1 MDPSSRIPAPRYWR
15 PLQGPGEAMS
25 RTPGIWNLAWRES
38 RTARRRLLLYMSS
51 ISLGVAALVAIDSFS
66 SNIISSV
73 KDQSRA
79 LMGGD
84 LSFNSSKPI
93 PAKVDSLFDSLAR
106 HGISFARVTTF
117 PSMAVVPRTSGT
129 RFAQVR
135 GVTANYPFYGTI
147 TTEPAGRWQMLR
159 SGAYAIVDPS
169 LLTTLDARVG
179 DTLKLGFGTF
189 IIAASV
195 KDVPGAAGIAEML
208 GPRIFIPSR
217 YIAETQLL
225 VFGSTAERTVLAKLP
240 PSVDPDKFVKP
251 FKKRVE
257 DQQVRVRTVTQTEM
271 QTADAIEN
279 LSDFIG
285 IVGLVALLLGGIGVA
300 SGVRAFVARKIDT
313 VAVLRCLGA
322 SSGQVMAIYV
332 AQAAAMGLA
341 GAAVGVLLGVAVQ
354 FALPHVLTD
363 FLPIDVHVSFVPSAA
378 LDGLAVGGW
387 IALIFALRPLLALR
401 NVSPLQTLRRDTDA
415 EVLRM
420 RWTDA
425 PRILVN
431 LALVL
436 SVVAIALARART
448 VKQAVGMS
456 VATALVILALVASAS
471 MLSWAARRGLRKGWP
486 YVVRQGVANL
496 YRPGNQ
502 TRAVV
507 LALGFGAFLVSTL
520 YLVQNNIL
528 RRFTVAA
535 DESRGN
541 VVFFDVQ
548 QDQGAGLD
556 SIIRARGHQIV
567 QSAPVITMRMASI
580 NGKRVADMTPVARGQ
595 RGRASWALRREF
607 RSTYRDK
614 PASSETIVAGRWF
627 SDSALTV
634 ARDTGEISME
644 EGIAKE
650 LNVKLGDRISWNV
663 QGVEIPTRITS
674 LRKVVWTRFEP
685 NFFVVFAPPALKGAP
700 NQLVLLAE
708 VRDERAVALLQR
720 AVVNRFPNISSI
732 DLSAIKRTV
741 DKIVGRVSL
750 AIRFM
755 ALFSLAVAIPV
766 LFSAVSATRR
776 ERVREGVLLKTLGAT
791 RAQIARILLAEYSL
805 LGLLGGLTGMVLSVA
820 GGWAVVHYIF
830 KIPFA
835 PPIAP
840 IAGIAMVIIGVTL
853 LIGLLAGRDVF
864 RETPIAAL
872 RDA

>member
-1 MDPSSRIPAPRYWR
+1 
-15 PLQGPGEAMS
+15 
-25 RTPGIWNLAWRES
+25 
-38 RTARRRLLLYMSS
+38 MSS

-66 SNIISSV
+66 TNIIQSV

-84 LSFNSSKPI
+84 VSFNSSKPI
-93 PAKVDSLFDSLAR
+93 PPAVDSLVDSLGR
-106 HGISFARVTTF
+106 RGVSFARVTTF
-117 PSMAVVPRTSGT
+117 PSMAVVPRTAGT

-135 GVTANYPFYGTI
+135 GVTENYPFYGNI
-147 TTEPAGRWQMLR
+147 ITEPAGKWPQLHQ
-159 SGAYAIVDPS
+159 GAYAIVDPALLIS
-169 LLTTLDARVG
+169 LNAKVG
-179 DTLKLGFGTF
+179 DSLRLGFGTF
-189 IIAASV
+189 IIIASV

-208 GPRIFIPSR
+208 GPRIFIPAK

-225 VFGSTAERTVLAKLP
+225 VFGSTAERTILAKLP
-240 PSVDPDKFVKP
+240 PGVDPDKFVKP

-257 DQQVRVRTVTQTEM
+257 SQQMRVRTVTQTEVA
-271 QTADAIEN
+271 TADAIEN

-322 SSGQVMAIYV
+322 SSGQVLAIYV
-332 AQAAAMGLA
+332 VQAAAMGLV
-341 GAAVGVLLGVAVQ
+341 GAAVGAGLGVAVQ
-354 FALPHVLTD
+354 FVLPKVLTG
-363 FLPIDVHVSFVPSAA
+363 FLPIDVSVTLVPSAV
-378 LDGLAVGGW
+378 LTGLAVGGW

-415 EVLRM
+415 QVLRM

-425 PRILVN
+425 PRIVVN
-431 LALVL
+431 VALVL
-436 SVVAIALARART
+436 SVVAIALARAQT
-448 VKQAVGMS
+448 TKQAIAMS
-456 VATALVILALVASAS
+456 AATGIAIFALGASAAL
-471 MLSWAARRGLRKGWP
+471 LSWAARRSLRTRWP

-502 TRAVV
+502 TRAVT

-520 YLVQNNIL
+520 YLVQNSIL
-528 RRFTVAA
+528 QRFTTAA
-535 DESRGN
+535 AEARGN

-548 QDQGAGLD
+548 HDQEAVLD
-556 SIIRARGHQIV
+556 SIVRGGGYDVV
-567 QSAPVITMRMASI
+567 QVAPVITMRIAAI
-580 NGKRVADMTPVARGQ
+580 DGKRVSDMTPVKPGE
-595 RGRASWALRREF
+595 RGRAGWALRREF

-614 PASSETIVAGRWF
+614 PASSETIVAGKWF
-627 SDSALTV
+627 GESALT
-634 ARDTGEISME
+634 AAPDTGEISME

-650 LNVKLGDRISWNV
+650 LNVKLGSVITWNV

-685 NFFVVFAPPALKGAP
+685 NFFVVFAPPVLKGAP
-700 NQLVLLAE
+700 NQYVLLAQ
-708 VRDERAVALLQR
+708 VKNPVAVPLLQR
-720 AVVNRFPNISSI
+720 AVVNRLPNVSSI
-732 DLSAIKRTV
+732 DLTAIKRTV
-741 DKIVGRVSL
+741 DRIVGKASL

-791 RAQIARILLAEYSL
+791 RGQIARILLAEYSL
-805 LGLLGGLTGMVLSVA
+805 LGVLGGLTGMVLSLV
-820 GGWAVVHYIF
+820 GGWAAVRFIF
-830 KIPFA
+830 KTAFA
-835 PPIAP
+835 LPIVP
-840 IAGIAMVIIGVTL
+840 VVGIAAAIVALTL

>member
-1 MDPSSRIPAPRYWR
+1 MIGLSR
-15 PLQGPGEAMS
+15 S
-25 RTPGIWNLAWRES
+25 IWSLAWRES

-66 SNIISSV
+66 ANIIQSV

-84 LSFNSSKPI
+84 VSFNSATPI
-93 PAKVDSLFDSLAR
+93 PPRVDSLFDSLAR
-106 HGISFARVTTF
+106 HGVSFARVTTF

-135 GVTANYPFYGTI
+135 GVTDNYPFYGDI
-147 TTEPAGRWQMLR
+147 VTEPAGRWPLLHQ
-159 SGAYAIVDPS
+159 GANAIVDPA
-169 LLTTLDARVG
+169 LLTSLDAKVG
-179 DTLKLGFGTF
+179 DTLRLGFGTF
-189 IIAASV
+189 TIVASIR
-195 KDVPGAAGIAEML
+195 DVPGAAGIAEML
-208 GPRIFIPSR
+208 GPRIFIPAR
-217 YIAETQLL
+217 YVAETQLL
-225 VFGSTAERTVLAKLP
+225 VFGSTAERAVLAKLP
-240 PSVDPDKFVKP
+240 KGVDPDKFVKP

-271 QTADAIEN
+271 ATADAIED
-279 LSDFIG
+279 LSNFIG
-285 IVGLVALLLGGIGVA
+285 IVGLVALLLGGTGVA

-322 SSGQVMAIYV
+322 SSGQVLAIYV
-332 AQAAAMGLA
+332 AQAAAMGLVGAAA
-341 GAAVGVLLGVAVQ
+341 GAALGVAVQ
-354 FALPHVLTD
+354 FLLPRVLTD
-363 FLPIDVHVSFVPSAA
+363 FLPIDVRVALVPSAV
-378 LDGLAVGGW
+378 LTGLAVGGW

-425 PRILVN
+425 PRIIVN
-431 LALVL
+431 AAMIL
-436 SVVAIALARART
+436 SVIAIALERART
-448 VKQAVGMS
+448 IRQAIGMS
-456 VATALVILALVASAS
+456 GATGVAILALAASAGF
-471 MLSWAARRGLRKGWP
+471 LSWAARKGLRTRWP
-486 YVVRQGVANL
+486 YVIRQGVANL

-502 TRAVV
+502 TRAVT

-520 YLVQNNIL
+520 YLVQSNIL

-535 DESRGN
+535 SESRGN

-548 QDQGAGLD
+548 QDQQAGLD
-556 SIIRARGHQIV
+556 SLVRRRGYDVV
-567 QSAPVITMRMASI
+567 QVAPVVTMRIFAI
-580 NGKRVADMTPVARGQ
+580 NGKRVSDMSPVARGQ

-614 PASSETIVAGRWF
+614 PASSETIVSGKWF
-627 SDSALTV
+627 GEQALK
-634 ARDTGEISME
+634 APSDTGEISLE
-644 EGIAKE
+644 DEIAKE
-650 LNVKLGDRISWNV
+650 LNVRLGDVITWNV

-674 LRKVVWTRFEP
+674 LRTVVWTRFEP
-685 NFFVVFAPPALKGAP
+685 NFFVVFAPPVLKGAP
-700 NQLVLLAE
+700 TQFVLLAQ
-708 VRDERAVALLQR
+708 VKDPTGVALLQR
-720 AVVNRFPNISSI
+720 AVVNRFPNVSSI
-732 DLSAIKRTV
+732 DLTAIKRTV
-741 DKIVGRVSL
+741 DRIVGKVSL

-791 RAQIARILLAEYSL
+791 RGQIARILLAEYSL
-805 LGLLGGLTGMVLSVA
+805 LGLLGGLTGMLLSLA
-820 GGWAVVHYIF
+820 GGWAVVRYIF
-830 KIPFA
+830 KTAFV

-840 IAGIAMVIIGVTL
+840 VAGIAAVVVGLTL

-864 RETPIAAL
+864 KETPIAAL
-872 RDA
+872 RDV

>member
-1 MDPSSRIPAPRYWR
+1 
-15 PLQGPGEAMS
+15 MS
-25 RTPGIWNLAWRES
+25 IWSLAWRES

-66 SNIISSV
+66 ANIIQSV

-84 LSFNSSKPI
+84 VSFNSSKPFP
-93 PAKVDSLFDSLAR
+93 PAVDSLVDSLGR
-106 HGISFARVTTF
+106 HGVSFARVTTF
-117 PSMAVVPRTSGT
+117 PSMAVVPRTAGT

-135 GVTANYPFYGTI
+135 GVTENYPFYGNI
-147 TTEPAGRWQMLR
+147 ITEPAGRWPRLHQ
-159 SGAYAIVDPS
+159 GAYAIVDPALLIS
-169 LLTTLDARVG
+169 LNAKVG
-179 DTLKLGFGTF
+179 DSLRLGFGTF
-189 IIAASV
+189 TIIASV

-208 GPRIFIPSR
+208 GPRIFIPAK

-240 PSVDPDKFVKP
+240 SGVDPDKFVKP

-257 DQQVRVRTVTQTEM
+257 SQQVRVRTVTQTEVA
-271 QTADAIEN
+271 TADAIEN

-322 SSGQVMAIYV
+322 SSGQVLAIYV
-332 AQAAAMGLA
+332 VQAAAMGLV
-341 GAAVGVLLGVAVQ
+341 GAAVGAALGVAVQ
-354 FALPHVLTD
+354 FVLPKVLTG
-363 FLPIDVHVSFVPSAA
+363 FLPIDVSVTLVPSAV
-378 LDGLAVGGW
+378 LTGLAVGGW

-415 EVLRM
+415 QVLRM

-425 PRILVN
+425 PRIIVN
-431 LALVL
+431 VALLL
-436 SVVAIALARART
+436 SVVAIALARAQT
-448 VKQAVGMS
+448 TKQALAMS
-456 VATALVILALVASAS
+456 AATGVAIFALGASAAL
-471 MLSWAARRGLRKGWP
+471 LSWAARKGLRTRWP

-502 TRAVV
+502 TRAVT

-520 YLVQNNIL
+520 YLVQNSIL
-528 RRFTVAA
+528 QRFTTAA
-535 DESRGN
+535 AEARGN

-548 QDQGAGLD
+548 HDQEAALD
-556 SIIRARGHQIV
+556 SIVRGGGYDVV
-567 QSAPVITMRMASI
+567 QVAPVITMRIAAI
-580 NGKRVADMTPVARGQ
+580 DGKRVADMTPVKPGQ

-614 PASSETIVAGRWF
+614 PASSETIVGGKWF
-627 SDSALTV
+627 SDSALKTT
-634 ARDTGEISME
+634 ADTGEISIE

-650 LNVKLGDRISWNV
+650 LNVKLGSVIIWNV
-663 QGVEIPTRITS
+663 QGVEISTRITS

-685 NFFVVFAPPALKGAP
+685 NFFVVFAPPVLKGAP
-700 NQLVLLAE
+700 NQYVMLAQ
-708 VRDERAVALLQR
+708 VKNPTAVPLLQR
-720 AVVNRFPNISSI
+720 EVVNRLPNVSSI
-732 DLSAIKRTV
+732 DLTAIKRTV
-741 DKIVGRVSL
+741 DRIVGKASL

-791 RAQIARILLAEYSL
+791 RGQIARILFAEYSL
-805 LGLLGGLTGMVLSVA
+805 LGVLGGLTGMLLSLV
-820 GGWAVVHYIF
+820 GGWAVVRYIF
-830 KIPFA
+830 KTPFA
-835 PPIAP
+835 LPILP
-840 IAGIAMVIIGVTL
+840 VMGIAVVIVGLTL
-853 LIGLLAGRDVF
+853 LIGLLAGRDAF
-864 RETPIAAL
+864 KETPITAL
-872 RDA
+872 RDV

>member
-1 MDPSSRIPAPRYWR
+1 
-15 PLQGPGEAMS
+15 
-25 RTPGIWNLAWRES
+25 
-38 RTARRRLLLYMSS
+38 MSS

-66 SNIISSV
+66 TNIIQSV

-84 LSFNSSKPI
+84 VSFNSSKPI
-93 PAKVDSLFDSLAR
+93 PPAVDSLVDSLGR
-106 HGISFARVTTF
+106 HGVSFARVTTF
-117 PSMAVVPRTSGT
+117 PSMAVVPRTAGT

-135 GVTANYPFYGTI
+135 GVTENYPFYGNI
-147 TTEPAGRWQMLR
+147 ITEPAGRWPQLHQ
-159 SGAYAIVDPS
+159 GAYAIVDPALLIS
-169 LLTTLDARVG
+169 LNAKVG
-179 DTLKLGFGTF
+179 DSLRLGFGTF
-189 IIAASV
+189 IIIASV

-208 GPRIFIPSR
+208 GPRIFIPAK

-225 VFGSTAERTVLAKLP
+225 VFGSTAERTILAKLP
-240 PSVDPDKFVKP
+240 PGVDPDKFVKP

-257 DQQVRVRTVTQTEM
+257 SQQMRVRTVTQTEVA
-271 QTADAIEN
+271 TADAIEN

-322 SSGQVMAIYV
+322 SSGQVLAIYV
-332 AQAAAMGLA
+332 VQAAAMGLV
-341 GAAVGVLLGVAVQ
+341 GAAVGAGLGVAVQ
-354 FALPHVLTD
+354 FVLPKVLTG
-363 FLPIDVHVSFVPSAA
+363 FLPIDVSVTLVPSAV
-378 LDGLAVGGW
+378 LTGLAVGGW

-415 EVLRM
+415 QVLRM

-425 PRILVN
+425 PRIVVN
-431 LALVL
+431 VALVL
-436 SVVAIALARART
+436 SVVAIALARAQT
-448 VKQAVGMS
+448 TKQAIAMS
-456 VATALVILALVASAS
+456 AATGIAIFALGASAAL
-471 MLSWAARRGLRKGWP
+471 LSWAARRSLRTRWP

-502 TRAVV
+502 TRAVT

-520 YLVQNNIL
+520 YLVQNSIL
-528 RRFTVAA
+528 QRFTTAA
-535 DESRGN
+535 AEARGN

-548 QDQGAGLD
+548 HDQEAALD
-556 SIIRARGHQIV
+556 SIVRGGGYDVV
-567 QSAPVITMRMASI
+567 QVAPVITMRIAAI
-580 NGKRVADMTPVARGQ
+580 DGKRVADMTPVKPGE
-595 RGRASWALRREF
+595 RGRAGWALRREF

-614 PASSETIVAGRWF
+614 PASSETIVAGKWF
-627 SDSALTV
+627 GESALTA

-650 LNVKLGDRISWNV
+650 LNVKLGSVITWNV

-685 NFFVVFAPPALKGAP
+685 NFFVVFAPPVLKGAP
-700 NQLVLLAE
+700 NQYVLLAQ
-708 VRDERAVALLQR
+708 VKNPVAVPLLQR
-720 AVVNRFPNISSI
+720 AVVNRLPNVSSI
-732 DLSAIKRTV
+732 DLTAIKRTV
-741 DKIVGRVSL
+741 DRIVGKASL

-791 RAQIARILLAEYSL
+791 RGQIARILLAEYSL
-805 LGLLGGLTGMVLSVA
+805 LGVLGGLTGMVLSLV
-820 GGWAVVHYIF
+820 GGWAAVRFIF
-830 KIPFA
+830 KTAFA
-835 PPIAP
+835 LPVVPVV
-840 IAGIAMVIIGVTL
+840 GIAAAIVALTL

>member
-1 MDPSSRIPAPRYWR
+1 
-15 PLQGPGEAMS
+15 MS
-25 RTPGIWNLAWRES
+25 IWSLAWRES

-66 SNIISSV
+66 TNIIQSV

-84 LSFNSSKPI
+84 VSFNSSKPI
-93 PAKVDSLFDSLAR
+93 PPAVDSLVDS
-106 HGISFARVTTF
+106 HGRRGVSFARVTTF
-117 PSMAVVPRTSGT
+117 PSMAVVPRTAGT

-135 GVTANYPFYGTI
+135 GVTENYPFYGNI
-147 TTEPAGRWQMLR
+147 VTEPAGRWPQLHQ
-159 SGAYAIVDPS
+159 GAYAIVDPALLIS
-169 LLTTLDARVG
+169 LNATVG
-179 DTLKLGFGTF
+179 DSLRLGFGTF
-189 IIAASV
+189 IIIASV

-208 GPRIFIPSR
+208 GPRIFIPAK

-225 VFGSTAERTVLAKLP
+225 VFGSTAERTILAKLP
-240 PSVDPDKFVKP
+240 PGVDPDKFVKP

-257 DQQVRVRTVTQTEM
+257 SQQMRVRTVTQTEVA
-271 QTADAIEN
+271 TADAIEN

-322 SSGQVMAIYV
+322 SSGQVLAIYV
-332 AQAAAMGLA
+332 VQAAAMGLV
-341 GAAVGVLLGVAVQ
+341 GAAVGAGLGVAVQ
-354 FALPHVLTD
+354 FVLPKVLTG
-363 FLPIDVHVSFVPSAA
+363 FLPIDVSVTLVPSAV
-378 LDGLAVGGW
+378 LTGLAVGGW

-415 EVLRM
+415 QVLRM

-425 PRILVN
+425 PRIVVN
-431 LALVL
+431 VALVL
-436 SVVAIALARART
+436 SVVAIALARAQT
-448 VKQAVGMS
+448 TKQAIAMS
-456 VATALVILALVASAS
+456 AATGIAIFALGASAAL
-471 MLSWAARRGLRKGWP
+471 LSWAARRSLRTRWP

-502 TRAVV
+502 TRAVT

-520 YLVQNNIL
+520 YLVQNSIL
-528 RRFTVAA
+528 QRFTTAA
-535 DESRGN
+535 AEARGN

-548 QDQGAGLD
+548 HDQEAVLD
-556 SIIRARGHQIV
+556 SIVRGGGYDVV
-567 QSAPVITMRMASI
+567 QVAPVITMRIAAI
-580 NGKRVADMTPVARGQ
+580 DGKRVADMTPVKPGE
-595 RGRASWALRREF
+595 RGRAGWALRREF

-614 PASSETIVAGRWF
+614 PASSETIVAGKWF
-627 SDSALTV
+627 GESALT
-634 ARDTGEISME
+634 AAPDTGEISME

-650 LNVKLGDRISWNV
+650 LNVKLGSVITWNV

-685 NFFVVFAPPALKGAP
+685 NFFVVFAPPVLKGAP
-700 NQLVLLAE
+700 NQYVLLAQ
-708 VRDERAVALLQR
+708 VKNPVAVPLLQR
-720 AVVNRFPNISSI
+720 AVVNRLPNVSSI
-732 DLSAIKRTV
+732 DLTAIKRTV
-741 DKIVGRVSL
+741 DRIVGKASL

-791 RAQIARILLAEYSL
+791 RGQIARILLAEYSL
-805 LGLLGGLTGMVLSVA
+805 LGVLGGLTGMVLSLV
-820 GGWAVVHYIF
+820 GGWAAVRFIF
-830 KIPFA
+830 KTAFA
-835 PPIAP
+835 LPVVPIV
-840 IAGIAMVIIGVTL
+840 GIAASIVALTL

-864 RETPIAAL
+864 KETPITAL
-872 RDA
+872 RDV

>member
-1 MDPSSRIPAPRYWR
+1 MIGLSR
-15 PLQGPGEAMS
+15 S
-25 RTPGIWNLAWRES
+25 IWSLAWRES

-66 SNIISSV
+66 ANIIQSV

-84 LSFNSSKPI
+84 VSFNSATPI
-93 PAKVDSLFDSLAR
+93 PPRVDSLFDSLAR
-106 HGISFARVTTF
+106 HGVSFARVTTF

-135 GVTANYPFYGTI
+135 GVTDNYPFYGDI
-147 TTEPAGRWQMLR
+147 VTEPAGRWPLLHQ
-159 SGAYAIVDPS
+159 GANAIVDPA
-169 LLTTLDARVG
+169 LLTSLDAKVG
-179 DTLKLGFGTF
+179 DTLRLGFGTF
-189 IIAASV
+189 TIVASIR
-195 KDVPGAAGIAEML
+195 DVPGAAGIAEML
-208 GPRIFIPSR
+208 GPRIFIPAR
-217 YIAETQLL
+217 YVAETQLL
-225 VFGSTAERTVLAKLP
+225 VFGSTAERAVLAKLP
-240 PSVDPDKFVKP
+240 KGVDPDKFVKP

-271 QTADAIEN
+271 ATADAIED
-279 LSDFIG
+279 LSNFIG
-285 IVGLVALLLGGIGVA
+285 IVGLVALLLGGTGVA

-322 SSGQVMAIYV
+322 SSGQVLAIYV
-332 AQAAAMGLA
+332 AQAAAMGLVGAAA
-341 GAAVGVLLGVAVQ
+341 GAALGVAVQ
-354 FALPHVLTD
+354 FLLPRVLTD
-363 FLPIDVHVSFVPSAA
+363 FLPIDVRVALVPSAV
-378 LDGLAVGGW
+378 LTGLAVGGW

-425 PRILVN
+425 PRIIVN
-431 LALVL
+431 AALIL
-436 SVVAIALARART
+436 SVIAIALERART
-448 VKQAVGMS
+448 IRQAIGMS
-456 VATALVILALVASAS
+456 GATGVAILALAASAGF
-471 MLSWAARRGLRKGWP
+471 LSWAARKGLRTRWP
-486 YVVRQGVANL
+486 YVIRQGVANL

-502 TRAVV
+502 TRAVT

-520 YLVQNNIL
+520 YLVQSNIL

-535 DESRGN
+535 SESRGN

-548 QDQGAGLD
+548 QDQQAGLD
-556 SIIRARGHQIV
+556 SLVRRRGYDVV
-567 QSAPVITMRMASI
+567 QVAPVVTMRIFAI
-580 NGKRVADMTPVARGQ
+580 NGKRVSDMSPVARGQ

-614 PASSETIVAGRWF
+614 PASSETIVSGKWF
-627 SDSALTV
+627 GEQALK
-634 ARDTGEISME
+634 APSDTGEISLE
-644 EGIAKE
+644 DEIAKE
-650 LNVKLGDRISWNV
+650 LNVRLGDVITWNV

-674 LRKVVWTRFEP
+674 LRTVVWTRFEP
-685 NFFVVFAPPALKGAP
+685 NFFVVFAPPVLKGAP
-700 NQLVLLAE
+700 TQFVLLAQ
-708 VRDERAVALLQR
+708 VKDPTGVALLQR
-720 AVVNRFPNISSI
+720 AVVNRFPNVSSI
-732 DLSAIKRTV
+732 DLTAIKRTV
-741 DKIVGRVSL
+741 DRIVGRVSL

-791 RAQIARILLAEYSL
+791 RGQIARILLAEYSL
-805 LGLLGGLTGMVLSVA
+805 LGLLGGLTGMLLSLA
-820 GGWAVVHYIF
+820 GGWAVVRYVF
-830 KIPFA
+830 KTAFV

-840 IAGIAMVIIGVTL
+840 VAGIAAVVVGLTL

-864 RETPIAAL
+864 KETPIAAL
-872 RDA
+872 RDV

>member
-1 MDPSSRIPAPRYWR
+1 MIGLSR
-15 PLQGPGEAMS
+15 S
-25 RTPGIWNLAWRES
+25 IWSLAWRES

-66 SNIISSV
+66 ANIIQSV

-84 LSFNSSKPI
+84 VSFNSATPI
-93 PAKVDSLFDSLAR
+93 PPRVDSLFDSLAR
-106 HGISFARVTTF
+106 HGVSFARVTTF

-135 GVTANYPFYGTI
+135 GVTDNYPFYGDI
-147 TTEPAGRWQMLR
+147 VTEPAGRWPLLHQ
-159 SGAYAIVDPS
+159 GANAIVDPA
-169 LLTTLDARVG
+169 LLTSLDAKVG
-179 DTLKLGFGTF
+179 DTLRLGFGTF
-189 IIAASV
+189 TIVASIR
-195 KDVPGAAGIAEML
+195 DVPGAAGIAEML
-208 GPRIFIPSR
+208 GPRIFIPAR
-217 YIAETQLL
+217 YVAETQLL
-225 VFGSTAERTVLAKLP
+225 VFGSTAERAVLAKLP
-240 PSVDPDKFVKP
+240 KGVDPDKFVKP

-271 QTADAIEN
+271 ATADAIED
-279 LSDFIG
+279 LSNFIG
-285 IVGLVALLLGGIGVA
+285 IVGLVALLLGGTGVA

-322 SSGQVMAIYV
+322 SSGQVLAIYV
-332 AQAAAMGLA
+332 AQAAAMGLVGAAA
-341 GAAVGVLLGVAVQ
+341 GAALGVAVQ
-354 FALPHVLTD
+354 FLLPRVLTD
-363 FLPIDVHVSFVPSAA
+363 FLPIDVRVALVPSAV
-378 LDGLAVGGW
+378 LTGLAVGGW

-425 PRILVN
+425 PRIIVN
-431 LALVL
+431 AAMIL
-436 SVVAIALARART
+436 SVIAIALERART
-448 VKQAVGMS
+448 IRQAIGMS
-456 VATALVILALVASAS
+456 GATGVAILALAASAGF
-471 MLSWAARRGLRKGWP
+471 LSWAARKGLRTRWP
-486 YVVRQGVANL
+486 YVIRQGVANL

-502 TRAVV
+502 TRAVT

-520 YLVQNNIL
+520 YLVQSNIL

-535 DESRGN
+535 SESRGN

-548 QDQGAGLD
+548 QDQQAGLD
-556 SIIRARGHQIV
+556 SLVRRRGYDVV
-567 QSAPVITMRMASI
+567 QVAPVVTMRIFAI
-580 NGKRVADMTPVARGQ
+580 NGKRVSDMSPVARGQ

-614 PASSETIVAGRWF
+614 PASSETIVSGKWF
-627 SDSALTV
+627 GEQALK
-634 ARDTGEISME
+634 AASDTGEISLE
-644 EGIAKE
+644 DEIAKE
-650 LNVKLGDRISWNV
+650 LNVRLGDVITWNV

-674 LRKVVWTRFEP
+674 LRTVVWTRFEP
-685 NFFVVFAPPALKGAP
+685 NFFVVFAPPVLKGAP
-700 NQLVLLAE
+700 TQFVLLAQ
-708 VRDERAVALLQR
+708 VKDPTGVALLQR
-720 AVVNRFPNISSI
+720 AVVNRFPNVSSI
-732 DLSAIKRTV
+732 DLTAIKRTV
-741 DKIVGRVSL
+741 DRIVGKVSL

-791 RAQIARILLAEYSL
+791 RGQIARILLAEYSL
-805 LGLLGGLTGMVLSVA
+805 LGLLGGLTGMLLSLA
-820 GGWAVVHYIF
+820 GGWAVVRYIF
-830 KIPFA
+830 KTAFV

-840 IAGIAMVIIGVTL
+840 VAGIAAVVVGLTL

-864 RETPIAAL
+864 KETPIAAL
-872 RDA
+872 RDV

>member
-1 MDPSSRIPAPRYWR
+1 
-15 PLQGPGEAMS
+15 MS
-25 RTPGIWNLAWRES
+25 IWSLAWRES

-66 SNIISSV
+66 TNIIQSV

-84 LSFNSSKPI
+84 VSFNSSKPI
-93 PAKVDSLFDSLAR
+93 PPAVDSLVDSLGR
-106 HGISFARVTTF
+106 HGVSFARVTTF
-117 PSMAVVPRTSGT
+117 PSMAVVPRTAGT

-135 GVTANYPFYGTI
+135 GVTENYPFYGNI
-147 TTEPAGRWQMLR
+147 ITEPAGRWPQLHQ
-159 SGAYAIVDPS
+159 GAYAIVDPALLIS
-169 LLTTLDARVG
+169 LNATVG
-179 DTLKLGFGTF
+179 DSLRLGFGTF
-189 IIAASV
+189 TIIASV

-208 GPRIFIPSR
+208 GPRIFIPAK

-225 VFGSTAERTVLAKLP
+225 VFGSTAERTILAKLP
-240 PSVDPDKFVKP
+240 PGVDPDKFVKP

-257 DQQVRVRTVTQTEM
+257 SQQMRVRTVTQTEVA
-271 QTADAIEN
+271 TADAIEN

-322 SSGQVMAIYV
+322 SSGQVLAIYV
-332 AQAAAMGLA
+332 VQAAAMGLV
-341 GAAVGVLLGVAVQ
+341 GAAVGAGLGVAVQ
-354 FALPHVLTD
+354 FVLPKVLTG
-363 FLPIDVHVSFVPSAA
+363 FLPIDVSVTLVPSAV
-378 LDGLAVGGW
+378 LTGLAVGGW

-415 EVLRM
+415 QVLRM

-425 PRILVN
+425 PRIVVN
-431 LALVL
+431 VALVL
-436 SVVAIALARART
+436 SVVAIALARAQT
-448 VKQAVGMS
+448 TKQAIAMS
-456 VATALVILALVASAS
+456 AATGIAIFALGASAAL
-471 MLSWAARRGLRKGWP
+471 LSWAARRSLRTRWP

-502 TRAVV
+502 TRAVT

-520 YLVQNNIL
+520 YLVQNSIL
-528 RRFTVAA
+528 QRFTTAA
-535 DESRGN
+535 AEARGN

-548 QDQGAGLD
+548 HDQEAVLD
-556 SIIRARGHQIV
+556 SIVRGGGYDVV
-567 QSAPVITMRMASI
+567 QVAPVITMRIAAI
-580 NGKRVADMTPVARGQ
+580 DGKRVADMTPVKPGE
-595 RGRASWALRREF
+595 RGRAGWALRREF

-614 PASSETIVAGRWF
+614 PASSETIVAGKWF
-627 SDSALTV
+627 GESALT
-634 ARDTGEISME
+634 AAPDTGEISME

-650 LNVKLGDRISWNV
+650 LNVKLGSVITWNV

-685 NFFVVFAPPALKGAP
+685 NFFVVFAPPVLKGAP
-700 NQLVLLAE
+700 NQYVLLAQ
-708 VRDERAVALLQR
+708 VKNPVAVPLLQR
-720 AVVNRFPNISSI
+720 AVVNRLPNVSSI
-732 DLSAIKRTV
+732 DLTAIKRTV
-741 DKIVGRVSL
+741 DRIVGKASL

-791 RAQIARILLAEYSL
+791 RGQIARILLAEYSL
-805 LGLLGGLTGMVLSVA
+805 LGVLGGLTGMVLSLV
-820 GGWAVVHYIF
+820 GGWAAVRFIF
-830 KIPFA
+830 KTAFA
-835 PPIAP
+835 LPVVPVV
-840 IAGIAMVIIGVTL
+840 GIAAAIVALTL

>member
-1 MDPSSRIPAPRYWR
+1 
-15 PLQGPGEAMS
+15 
-25 RTPGIWNLAWRES
+25 
-38 RTARRRLLLYMSS
+38 MSS

-66 SNIISSV
+66 ANIIQSV

-84 LSFNSSKPI
+84 ISFNSSKPI
-93 PAKVDSLFDSLAR
+93 PPAVDALFDSLSR
-106 HGISFARVTTF
+106 QGLSFARVTTF

-135 GVTANYPFYGTI
+135 GVTDNYPFYGNIVTD
-147 TTEPAGRWQMLR
+147 PAGRWPLLTK
-159 SGAYAIVDPS
+159 GANAIVDPS
-169 LLTTLDARVG
+169 LLTSLNAKVG

-189 IIAASV
+189 TIVATI

-208 GPRIFIPSR
+208 GPRVFIPAK
-217 YIAETQLL
+217 YVAETQLL
-225 VFGSTAERTVLAKLP
+225 VFGSTADRTVLAKLP
-240 PSVDPDKFVKP
+240 PGVDPDKFVKP
-251 FKKRVE
+251 LKKRVE
-257 DQQVRVRTVTQTEM
+257 DQQVRVRTVTQSEM
-271 QTADAIEN
+271 STQDAIEN
-279 LSDFIG
+279 LSNFIG

-322 SSGQVMAIYV
+322 SSGQVLAIYV
-332 AQAAAMGLA
+332 VQAAAMGLLGAAA
-341 GAAVGVLLGVAVQ
+341 GAALGVAVQ

-363 FLPIDVHVSFVPSAA
+363 FLPIDVQVSLVPSAV
-378 LDGLAVGGW
+378 LTGLAVGGW

-420 RWTDA
+420 RWKDA
-425 PRILVN
+425 PRIVVN
-431 LALVL
+431 ASLVL

-448 VKQAVGMS
+448 PRQAIGMS
-456 VATALVILALVASAS
+456 AATGIAILALALSAGL
-471 MLSWAARRGLRKGWP
+471 LSWAARKGLRKRWP

-502 TRAVV
+502 TRAVT

-528 RRFTVAA
+528 GRFTTAA
-535 DESRGN
+535 AESRGN

-548 QDQGAGLD
+548 QDQSAGLD
-556 SIIRARGHQIV
+556 SIVRARGNDVV
-567 QSAPVITMRMASI
+567 QLAPVVTMRIAAI
-580 NGKRVADMTPVARGQ
+580 NGKRVTDMKPITRGQ
-595 RGRASWALRREF
+595 PGGRASWALRREF

-614 PASSETIVAGRWF
+614 PAASETIVAGKWF
-627 SDSALTV
+627 SDSAVKV
-634 ARDTGEISME
+634 ARDTGEISLE
-644 EGIAKE
+644 EGIASE
-650 LNVKLGDRISWNV
+650 LNVKLGDIITWDV

-685 NFFVVFAPPALKGAP
+685 NFFVVFAPPVLKGAP
-700 NQLVLLAE
+700 NQYVLLAQ
-708 VRDERAVALLQR
+708 VKDPSAVALLQR
-720 AVVNRFPNISSI
+720 EVVNRFPNVSSI
-732 DLSAIKRTV
+732 DLTAIKRTV
-741 DKIVGRVSL
+741 DKIVGKVSL

-791 RAQIARILLAEYSL
+791 RGQIARILLAEYSL
-805 LGLLGGLTGMVLSVA
+805 LGLMGGLTGMLLSLA
-820 GGWAVVHYIF
+820 GGWAVVRYIF
-830 KIPFA
+830 KTPFA
-835 PPIAP
+835 PAMAP
-840 IAGIAMVIIGVTL
+840 VAGIAAAIVGLTL

-864 RETPIAAL
+864 KETPIAAL